1 MSVGALNGY
10 WGQHGVPGVER
21 LANYCDSGI
30 EYVTL
35 GFVNKSPEN
44 DESGYPGTNFAAH
57 CWAETYSNEQGVS
70 SSLLSH
76 CPTIQ
81 EDIPYCQ
88 ERGVKVLLSI
98 GGHYDDGDNN
108 YAVTGSQNG
117 VEFAEF
123 LYKAFGPYDEGYEG
137 PRPFDVAGSDV
148 HPSVDGF
155 DFDIEAELDNRGY
168 IAMVE
173 TLREL
178 DSSLFITAAPQCP
191 TGDAW
196 FYLKD
201 LINEA
206 EFDALFVQFYNNEQ
220 CELYS
225 ETGLNYF
232 SWIDVIENSQKSQN
246 AKLFFGLPA
255 SMSAASSGYVQPG
268 DVASLICYARNLP
281 SWGGVSLWD
290 LGRGAENIV
299 SANRNYIDVVQDAL
313 LGIGCP
319 VETETTTAAPNPT
332 ATTTPG
338 VPGNGTITTRPPPTT
353 TTESMTTS
361 TLTTTNVY
369 TIPCPD
375 VKSCDGGSFVT
386 TKVVDVYTTVCPVG
400 WKPTVTGYPIAPKPT
415 GPAGGDK
422 PHGDKPH
429 GDKPHGDKPHG
440 DKPHGD
446 MPEGDKPEGDT
457 PEGDKPEGDI
467 PEGDK
472 PHDGKPEGDKPEGDK
487 PEGDMPEGDKP
498 EGDKP
503 HGDESYDKTTTIL
516 VPPPTGVVTPKPEGP
531 TETPVTAGASGLA
544 VGLSGLLAIAALQVF
559 VL

>member
-1 MSVGALNGY
+1 MSVGVLNGY

-21 LANYCDSGI
+21 LANHCDSGI

-57 CWAETYSNEQGVS
+57 CWAETYSNEDGVS

-98 GGHYDDGDNN
+98 GGHYNDGDNN
-108 YAVTGSQNG
+108 YAVTGRDNG

-123 LYKAFGPYDEGYEG
+123 LYKAFGPFQEDYDG
-137 PRPFDVAGSDV
+137 PRPFDVIGSDV
-148 HPSVDGF
+148 HTSVDGF

-178 DSSLFITAAPQCP
+178 DSSLYISAAPQCP
-191 TGDAW
+191 TGDDY
-196 FYLKD
+196 FYLRD
-201 LINEA
+201 LIDEA
-206 EFDALFVQFYNNEQ
+206 EFDALFIQFYNNPQ

-225 ETGLNYF
+225 DNGINYF
-232 SWIDVIENSQKSQN
+232 SWLDVITNSQKSQN

-255 SMSAASSGYVQPG
+255 SMSAAGSGYVQPG
-268 DVASLICYARNLP
+268 DITALVCAARDLP

-319 VETETTTAAPNPT
+319 AEPEVTTTATPTPTLAPT
-332 ATTTPG
+332 ST
-338 VPGNGTITTRPPPTT
+338 PGNGTITTRPPPTT
-353 TTESMTTS
+353 TGPSMTTS
-361 TLTTTNVY
+361 TVTATTVY
-369 TIPCPD
+369 TVTCPEEKPCP
-375 VKSCDGGSFVT
+375 GGYVT
-386 TKVVDVYTTVCPVG
+386 TKVVDLYTTVCPVG
-400 WKPTVTGYPIAPKPT
+400 WKPTITGNPHLPKPT
-415 GPAGGDK
+415 GPAGGEK
-422 PHGDKPH
+422 PHGEKPH
-429 GDKPHGDKPHG
+429 GEKPHGEQPHGEKPHG
-440 DKPHGD
+440 EKPNG
-446 MPEGDKPEGDT
+446 EKPQ
-457 PEGDKPEGDI
+457 
-467 PEGDK
+467 GDK
-472 PHDGKPEGDKPEGDK
+472 PHDGKPEGEVPGKPED
-487 PEGDMPEGDKP
+487 
-498 EGDKP
+498 DKP
-503 HGDESYDKTTTIL
+503 HGDDSYDKTTTIA
-516 VPPPTGVVTPKPEGP
+516 VPPPTHVVTPKPGGP
-531 TETPVTAGASGLA
+531 TETPVTAGASNLA
-544 VGLSGLLAIAALQVF
+544 VGLSGLLVIAAVQV
-559 VL
+559 LTL